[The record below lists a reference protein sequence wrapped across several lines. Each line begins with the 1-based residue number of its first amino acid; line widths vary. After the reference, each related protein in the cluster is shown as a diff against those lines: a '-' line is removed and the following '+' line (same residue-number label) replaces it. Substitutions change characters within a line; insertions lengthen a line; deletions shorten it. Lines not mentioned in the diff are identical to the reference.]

1 MIQNFDIVPGKGVGN
16 ILLGMNKKE
25 VEDILK
31 LPDNTEEFT
40 YEDGETSCTYF
51 YDELKLDLT
60 FESDDDDRLSFIS
73 IAGEQFT
80 LGKKIKIGD
89 TKENVIKFCKALSYS
104 DPEEE
109 DMSNEEDPNQI
120 LLTLDNENINLW
132 FTDNLLDEIQIGP
145 FWQDDDTPIWP
156 VNNMN

>member
-1 MIQNFDIVPGKGVGN
+1 
-16 ILLGMNKKE
+16 
-25 VEDILK
+25 
-31 LPDNTEEFT
+31 
-40 YEDGETSCTYF
+40 
-51 YDELKLDLT
+51 
-60 FESDDDDRLSFIS
+60 
-73 IAGEQFT
+73 

>member
-1 MIQNFDIVPGKGVGN
+1 MQNFDIVPGKGVGN

-31 LPDNTEEFT
+31 LPDDTEEFT

-51 YDELKLDLT
+51 YDELKIDLT

-89 TKENVIKFCKALSYS
+89 TKENVIRFCKELSYS
-104 DPEEE
+104 LPEEE

-156 VNNMN
+156 VNNKN